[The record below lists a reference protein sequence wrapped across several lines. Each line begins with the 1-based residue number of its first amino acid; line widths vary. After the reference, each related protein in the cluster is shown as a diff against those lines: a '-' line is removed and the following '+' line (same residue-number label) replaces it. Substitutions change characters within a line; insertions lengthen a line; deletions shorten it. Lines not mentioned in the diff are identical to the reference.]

1 MIKFGFRIRTRGGT
15 PVDHLAVQA
24 QDQAQAERRIHQMY
38 PHCEIIECRQMA
50 AVPKDETVSLE
61 SIISLIARQD
71 DEAR

>member
-1 MIKFGFRIRTRGGT
+1 MIKFGFRIRTRSGT

-38 PHCEIIECRQMA
+38 PRCEIIECRQMA
-50 AVPKDETVSLE
+50 SVPKDETVSLE